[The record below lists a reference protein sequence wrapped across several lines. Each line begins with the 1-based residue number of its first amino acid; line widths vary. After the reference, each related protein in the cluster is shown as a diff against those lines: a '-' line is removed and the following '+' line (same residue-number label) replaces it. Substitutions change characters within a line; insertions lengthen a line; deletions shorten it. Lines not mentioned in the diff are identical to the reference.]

1 VRVRLRISVTCD
13 DIGRRVTVRKHL
25 ASGGF
30 SDVVGILEN
39 CDDEQFSVR
48 DRTGKLRRIQRTE
61 IAAAKV
67 VPAPRPPRA

>member
-1 VRVRLRISVTCD
+1 MRIRVRISLTCD

-39 CDDEQFSVR
+39 CDDKQFTVR

-67 VPAPRPPRA
+67 VQSPRPRA